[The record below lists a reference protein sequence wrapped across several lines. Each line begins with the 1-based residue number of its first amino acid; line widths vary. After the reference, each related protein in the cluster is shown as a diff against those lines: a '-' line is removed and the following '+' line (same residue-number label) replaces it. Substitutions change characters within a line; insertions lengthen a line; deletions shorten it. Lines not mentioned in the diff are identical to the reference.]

1 MCLTRLTIVKELKT
15 AAEMV
20 KIVKTAVQVLH
31 HSYHYGR
38 DTKREKTFTGGQQN
52 TQDIL
57 TSTGRV
63 NPTKKDGW
71 MDLVHQDEKLKH
83 PEANPEKCS

>member
-1 MCLTRLTIVKELKT
+1 MTTMCLTRFTIVRRLKT

-20 KIVKTAVQVLH
+20 KIIKTAVQVLH
-31 HSYHYGR
+31 HSYHKGR

-57 TSTGRV
+57 TSPGRV
-63 NPTKKDGW
+63 NPTKK
-71 MDLVHQDEKLKH
+71 MDKKLKH
-83 PEANPEKCS
+83 VEANPEKWS